1 LVGLFLFEPHQ
12 VAASAN
18 WPRADP
24 GQKRVLGEW
33 IARLGL
39 DLGWP
44 VTEGWAKA
52 PDGCCDCAQ
61 VSGAVPTRTAAALKV
76 VGTTSA
82 FTRVFDALWRKSA
95 ALPTLYGGNHDIE
108 G

>member
-1 LVGLFLFEPHQ
+1 MRSRPRPT
-12 VAASAN
+12 

-52 PDGCCDCAQ
+52 PDGRFGPCRDVERRAHQ
-61 VSGAVPTRTAAALKV
+61 NRRGVEV
-76 VGTTSA
+76 VGTARA
-82 FTRVFDALWRKSA
+82 FAH
-95 ALPTLYGGNHDIE
+95 PTKMPSSLAGRGLAERGLRGGEARDRH
-108 G
+108 